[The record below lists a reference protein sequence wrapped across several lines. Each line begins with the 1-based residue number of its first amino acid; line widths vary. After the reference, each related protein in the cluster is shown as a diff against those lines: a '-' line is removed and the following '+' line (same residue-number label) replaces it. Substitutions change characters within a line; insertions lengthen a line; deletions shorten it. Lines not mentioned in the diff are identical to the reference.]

1 MTLGYPIQVRL
12 SPEKQTILEDEAA
25 RKGKKLATYLRER
38 LEAEHDV
45 YGELTSLRRELANL
59 HHTVE
64 DLLSAV
70 EPRQADGGGRSV
82 IAIQIE
88 TLLLLR
94 SIAGPDR
101 MKTIRGELKRLGYDV
116 WTQDGKGE

>member
-70 EPRQADGGGRSV
+70 EPRQAGGGGRSV
-82 IAIQIE
+82 MAMQIE